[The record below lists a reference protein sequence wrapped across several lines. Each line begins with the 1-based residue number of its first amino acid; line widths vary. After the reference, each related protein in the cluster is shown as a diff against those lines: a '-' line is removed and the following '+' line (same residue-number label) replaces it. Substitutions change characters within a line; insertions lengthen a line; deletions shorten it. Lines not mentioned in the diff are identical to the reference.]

1 MHTVISARILA
12 ETASSIKRSEEDGT
26 MDTVS
31 SATAG
36 VPFSKVFF
44 ILAFVLSVLLR
55 YTNYDYPFGLSKLLL
70 PSSIVTC
77 LIYTLI

>member
-12 ETASSIKRSEEDGT
+12 ETSFSIARSEEDGT

-36 VPFSKVFF
+36 
-44 ILAFVLSVLLR
+44 
-55 YTNYDYPFGLSKLLL
+55 G
-70 PSSIVTC
+70 
-77 LIYTLI
+77 IY